1 MARLRKR
8 LGWHLVWV
16 ESKILGRVPPFE
28 EIEATVKSVWMDEQ
42 HAEIKRKM
50 FEAMRTRYQ
59 IVLPESAAATL
70 SGTVA
75 HAAASSP

>member
-1 MARLRKR
+1 

-16 ESKILGRVPPFE
+16 ESKSLGCAPFE

-42 HAEIKRKM
+42 RAEAKRKM
-50 FEAMRTRYQ
+50 FEAARTRYQ
-59 IVLPESAAATL
+59 IVLPANAPATP